1 MKIRLKEILEEK
13 EISQRELSLRTG
25 YTEAAI
31 SRYVSGARRGS
42 IATWIIIADALGV
55 KLDELIVSDDYCN
68 ICMRVRDES
77 CARCKHGKTKR

>member
-13 EISQRELSLRTG
+13 GISQRELSLRTG

-31 SRYVSGARRGS
+31 SRYVSGTRKGS
-42 IATWIIIADALGV
+42 ITAWIIIADALGV

-77 CARCKHGKTKR
+77 CARCKHGKVKR